1 VDPIISGTGS
11 WLTVLGSV
19 GLLLA
24 GHLARKY
31 IIPFLQIGKRQRY
44 AQFIAAIA
52 DEVTDDLR
60 NRYPQRA
67 WLKHLDEAIDA
78 LVAICGVS
86 SEIARR
92 AVNAAVARK

>member
-1 VDPIISGTGS
+1 MDPVIGGAGS

-31 IIPFLQIGKRQRY
+31 VIPFLQIGKRQRY
-44 AQFIAAIA
+44 AQFIAEIA

-60 NRYPQRA
+60 NRYPQKS

-78 LVAICGVS
+78 LVSICGVS

-92 AVNAAVARK
+92 AINAAVARK

>member
-1 VDPIISGTGS
+1 MDPVIGGAGS

-31 IIPFLQIGKRQRY
+31 VIPFLQIGKRQRY
-44 AQFIAAIA
+44 AQFIAEIA
-52 DEVTDDLR
+52 DDVTDDLR
-60 NRYPQRA
+60 NRYPQKS
-67 WLKHLDEAIDA
+67 WLQHLDEAIDA
-78 LVAICGVS
+78 LVTICGVS

-92 AVNAAVARK
+92 AINAAVSRK

>member
-1 VDPIISGTGS
+1 
-11 WLTVLGSV
+11 V

-31 IIPFLQIGKRQRY
+31 VIPFLQIGKRQRY
-44 AQFIAAIA
+44 AQFIAEIA

-60 NRYPQRA
+60 NRYPQKS
-67 WLKHLDEAIDA
+67 WLKHLDEAIEA
-78 LVAICGVS
+78 LASICGVS

-92 AVNAAVARK
+92 AINAAVSRK

>member
-1 VDPIISGTGS
+1 MDPVIGGAGS

-31 IIPFLQIGKRQRY
+31 VIPFLQIGKRQRY
-44 AQFIAAIA
+44 AQFIAEIA

-60 NRYPQRA
+60 NRYPQKT
-67 WLKHLDEAIDA
+67 WLQHLDEAIDA
-78 LVAICGVS
+78 LVSICGVS
-86 SEIARR
+86 TQIARR
-92 AVNAAVARK
+92 AVNAAVSRK